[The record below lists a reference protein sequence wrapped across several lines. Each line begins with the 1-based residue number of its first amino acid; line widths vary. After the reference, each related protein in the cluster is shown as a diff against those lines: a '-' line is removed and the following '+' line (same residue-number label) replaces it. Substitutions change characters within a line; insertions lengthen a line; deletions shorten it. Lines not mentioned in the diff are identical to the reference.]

1 MIEAHHELPPDKA
14 VLHRKAVLLEWLT
27 IAYLITAICLLAV
40 VLGGSQ
46 AMKAAWYEDLLSL
59 LPPLAFLVAS
69 RFRHRVPTREFPYG
83 YHRSISIGFLIASAA
98 LLAMGLFILYDSVSM
113 LVSRERP
120 SIGLVELFGQQIWLG
135 WLMIAA
141 LVYSAV
147 PAVLLG
153 RAKIPLAEQLH
164 DKVLYAD
171 AKMNR
176 ADWLTAGAAIVGVL
190 GIGAGIWWADAVAAI
205 VIGLDVSRDGAGN
218 VRRAVADLMDQRPTT
233 VDSEQPLSI
242 LDELRRYVDAQPW
255 VQQSDVR
262 LREEGHVL
270 TGEIY
275 VVPDSPR
282 TDLPELVREL
292 TEQALDVDWR
302 LHDLAVVVQS
312 ELGALDEH
320 GHESAHNEAQGGAQ
334 NAPRSR
340 SRQGRPS
347 GSRNPR

>member
-1 MIEAHHELPPDKA
+1 VTEAHHELPPDKA
-14 VLHRKAVLLEWLT
+14 ALHRKAVRLEWLT
-27 IAYLITAICLLAV
+27 IAYLITATSLLAV
-40 VLGGSQ
+40 VLGSSQ

-59 LPPLAFLVAS
+59 LPPLAFLIAS
-69 RFRHRVPTREFPYG
+69 RFRHRVPTREYPYG

-98 LLAMGLFILYDSVSM
+98 LLAMGVFIFYDSVSV
-113 LVSRERP
+113 LIARERP
-120 SIGLVELFGQQIWLG
+120 SIGLIELFGQQIWLG

-176 ADWLTAGAAIVGVL
+176 ADWLTASAAIVGVL

-205 VIGLDVSRDGAGN
+205 VIALDISRDGAGN

-233 VDSEQPLSI
+233 VDSEQPLPI

-255 VQQSDVR
+255 VRQSDVR

-275 VVPDSPR
+275 VVPGSPR
-282 TDLPELVREL
+282 ADLPELVREL
-292 TEQALDVDWR
+292 TRQALELDWR
-302 LHDLAVVVQS
+302 LHDLVVVVAPDL
-312 ELGALDEH
+312 EETEEPGED
-320 GHESAHNEAQGGAQ
+320 GNAHHP
-334 NAPRSR
+334 PRNR

>member
-1 MIEAHHELPPDKA
+1 MIDPQHELPPDKA
-14 VLHRKAVLLEWLT
+14 ALHRKAVRLEWLT
-27 IAYLITAICLLAV
+27 VAYLITATSLLAV
-40 VLGGSQ
+40 VLGNSQ

-69 RFRHRVPTREFPYG
+69 RFRHRGHTPAYPYG

-98 LLAMGLFILYDSVSM
+98 LLAMGAFILYDSASM
-113 LVSRERP
+113 LIARERP
-120 SIGLVELFGQQIWLG
+120 SIGLIEVFGQQVWLG
-135 WLMIAA
+135 WLMIGA
-141 LVYSAV
+141 LIYSAV

-176 ADWLTAGAAIVGVL
+176 ADWMTATAAIVGVL
-190 GIGAGIWWADAVAAI
+190 GIGAGIWWLDAIAAM
-205 VIGLDVSRDGAGN
+205 VIGLDITRDGWGN

-233 VDSEQPLSI
+233 VDSEQPLPI
-242 LDELRRYVDAQPW
+242 LDELRSYVERQPW
-255 VQQSDVR
+255 VERSEVR

-270 TGEIY
+270 TGEVY
-275 VVPDSPR
+275 VVPRVDNGDIPS
-282 TDLPELVREL
+282 LAEEL
-292 TEQALDVDWR
+292 TKQVLDLDWR
-302 LHDLAVVVQS
+302 LHDIAIVIGPGLAEPDDHQP
-312 ELGALDEH
+312 
-320 GHESAHNEAQGGAQ
+320 
-334 NAPRSR
+334 PRSR

>member
-14 VLHRKAVLLEWLT
+14 ALNRKAVRLEWLT

-98 LLAMGLFILYDSVSM
+98 LLAMGLFILYDSASV
-113 LVSRERP
+113 LAARERP

-135 WLMIAA
+135 WLMIGA

-153 RAKIPLAEQLH
+153 RAKITLAEQLH

-176 ADWLTAGAAIVGVL
+176 ADWLTAASAIVGVI
-190 GIGAGIWWADAVAAI
+190 GIGAGIWWADALAAI
-205 VIGLDVSRDGAGN
+205 VIGLDVTRDGAGN

-233 VDSEQPLSI
+233 VDSEQPLPV

-255 VQQSDVR
+255 VAQSDVR

-270 TGEIY
+270 TGEVY

-282 TDLPELVREL
+282 ADLPELVREL
-292 TEQALDVDWR
+292 TKNALDLDWR
-302 LHDLAVVVQS
+302 LHDLAVVVQP
-312 ELGALDEH
+312 ELDSGDERADRN
-320 GHESAHNEAQGGAQ
+320 AHNGAQ
-334 NAPRSR
+334 NAPRNR